1 VPVSNDTVPPPLSVS
16 HSQSSSCRIRALIL
30 ISQDVWT
37 RFFLFLRPTVELLC
51 RIFRA
56 SGSLFHAE
64 TRYFQ
69 SIAIIS
75 VAKFCP
81 FLPTQRRVP
90 KLLTQNRKLGLQGP
104 AVVDKTEFKKRWD
117 EFTLGILNGLDWS
130 NVFCAGG
137 AVLGNLAKDNAGF
150 NSSDIDLFIFGIND
164 DEEANRKLKQIHQ
177 VVCNN
182 TRGRGDVIRTQRAIT
197 ILNSYPYRHVQII
210 LRMYKSPAE
219 VLFGFDIDSCTVG
232 YDGNNVWCMPRFQR
246 ALTKRYNLVNNSR
259 RSLTYE
265 QRLYKYSKRG
275 FAVAVPSLDK
285 SRVDPSIFTKR
296 VRDVTGLAK
305 LLLLDYTAQ
314 RQATGQPAGG
324 GFGGFGGFG
333 GPKRKG
339 TAGTADGEQASDYN
353 GDLDIPWGP
362 GMQADQILRVL
373 NVKDKKQFFAKLN
386 RNKKAGN
393 DAPSGT
399 PAARPAHLF
408 EKIFLDQPAGSLGAP
423 AQKPIEWIKNNPAY
437 QDYDNGFQRQLMTGS
452 FHPVVGANW
461 EEGAY
466 GSGTSL
472 GVGVLSS
479 TAGRPAG
486 APEPSFATTAGPST
500 MHLGKGPRPVK
511 KAPAKKAVDSD
522 SEEEEEEEAPAFK
535 AAKFVAKAPKSK
547 KPEMKQPKPSFP
559 SMATGG
565 SFGNA
570 TSSTSTSFGSAL
582 SGSPSSVAASYYAAV
597 GGGSEQ
603 ATSPMSPPVKS
614 SKRTNPAASYS
625 PAMPAAYSSAPAT
638 SSYGGGGGVLMAPTA
653 NLSAFGPQ
661 PGAGASLL
669 DNQPGSA
676 LSGTPIGG
684 ASRSRTSDFGSSTS
698 SFGGHGYDVADTLA
712 RPITQLPTQMSQLPQ
727 MQQQYVAPSAVMS
740 SLQPRDDVE
749 AKPTTKILLLLALL
763 YKQGRLTA
771 DERGKLKDMVITRHE
786 AVFAG
791 LEVFELDQD
800 LDELVDTLKRICRLL

>member
-1 VPVSNDTVPPPLSVS
+1 MAESRYEPPAPMTAAQREMIERENHYRQLFAENPNSSEIQDPHLMLINVFDHSNEFNY
-16 HSQSSSCRIRALIL
+16 
-30 ISQDVWT
+30 QD
-37 RFFLFLRPTVELLC
+37 E
-51 RIFRA
+51 
-56 SGSLFHAE
+56 SDDE
-64 TRYFQ
+64 
-69 SIAIIS
+69 
-75 VAKFCP
+75 
-81 FLPTQRRVP
+81 RRVP

-275 FAVAVPSLDK
+275 FAVAVPGLDK

-324 GFGGFGGFG
+324 SFGGLGGFG
-333 GPKRKG
+333 GPKRRG
-339 TAGTADGEQASDYN
+339 GAGTTDGEQASDYN

-393 DAPSGT
+393 EGSSGT
-399 PAARPAHLF
+399 PSARPAHLF

-466 GSGTSL
+466 GNGTSL

-486 APEPSFATTAGPST
+486 APEPAPMTTGASFSTASF
-500 MHLGKGPRPVK
+500 GKAPRPVK
-511 KAPAKKAVDSD
+511 KVADSD
-522 SEEEEEEEAPAFK
+522 SDEDDAPAFK
-535 AAKFVAKAPKSK
+535 AAKFVAKAPKGKLPKIEK
-547 KPEMKQPKPSFP
+547 KEVKKYDPDNDEPKEPKKAVKSMPSSSFG
-559 SMATGG
+559 SMASGG
-565 SFGNA
+565 SFGA
-570 TSSTSTSFGSAL
+570 ATPSTSSFAAAL
-582 SGSPSSVAASYYAAV
+582 SAAPSAVAASYYAAV
-597 GGGSEQ
+597 GGSAEE
-603 ATSPMSPPVKS
+603 APSPKKASPVK
-614 SKRTNPAASYS
+614 TTAPASYS
-625 PAMPAAYSSAPAT
+625 PAPTPSSA
-638 SSYGGGGGVLMAPTA
+638 SYGGGGILMAPTA
-653 NLSAFGPQ
+653 SLSAFGPQ
-661 PGAGASLL
+661 PGAGVSLL
-669 DNQPGSA
+669 DNQPGGA
-676 LSGTPIGG
+676 LAGTPIGG
-684 ASRSRTSDFGSSTS
+684 TSRSRTSEFGSQSVS

-712 RPITQLPTQMSQLPQ
+712 RPSTQQPSQPMQTLQMPQFVSQPA
-727 MQQQYVAPSAVMS
+727 VA
-740 SLQPRDDVE
+740 LQPRDDVE

-771 DERGKLKDMVITRHE
+771 DERGKLKDMVITRNE